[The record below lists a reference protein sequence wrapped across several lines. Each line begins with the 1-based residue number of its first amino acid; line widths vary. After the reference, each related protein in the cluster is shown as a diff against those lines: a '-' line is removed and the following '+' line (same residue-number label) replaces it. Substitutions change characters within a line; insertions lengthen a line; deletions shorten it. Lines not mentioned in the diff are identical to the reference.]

1 MEASSFSVMIEKGHQ
16 VIKEASSLL
25 SSLSPTSSST
35 EQQGQLVDNI
45 LDKLDDVLE
54 SLRNVPDEPATLT
67 SDSLFSLNSSL
78 NEKHLQWFD
87 LTQQVVLSQCKFYL
101 LLLRQDSHK
110 NRDSMMNT
118 LEILIRELISI
129 HEWMKRRCISILSN
143 PNYNIERKNEIQT
156 KFLKKSMND
165 WEQYVSPVLEQISHI
180 TIENEYETE
189 LPKYLQNYL
198 TKDGGVPKICVRNK
212 NQQEG
217 KTVLLNCENVNDKE
231 LIFREAPVCSQII
244 TDSSENPLYRKI
256 DYCHHCMRTI
266 FSEKT
271 ISQSSLLQKILFTH
285 PATTDKNA
293 LLPSSS
299 PILSQYSHQQQHQ
312 QQICVKTKPVAC
324 NHCSLEVFCSET
336 CRDQAWTQYHSLLCT
351 RNSSGLQSASSTSEH
366 PMILLERL
374 SVKQGR
380 TAPLM
385 IAKMMAFVVNDV
397 FMKIGLTNESDKISD
412 TLSQLTL
419 QLIETQLAK
428 SMHIF
433 QRFIQ
438 HEATHPFDTLAAQL
452 IRESMELSLY
462 HLPSNIDVV
471 KKQEQENLIEYM
483 KHHQDLSTS
492 PLIRQLVE
500 MVSDVRHYRSLHGL
514 ILQNCSTIHPI
525 TDIHLIAHEN
535 STFSEQICKALNVS
549 NFQQEAT
556 RKDELL
562 QLSMK
567 GMGAFAIHNCMNH
580 SCEPT
585 AVSVSDQNNHVLSVY
600 AHHENGLKKGDEVL
614 ISYFDENAP
623 YEERKRKLL
632 EQYKFECHCPKCE
645 RESRTKK

>member
-1 MEASSFSVMIEKGHQ
+1 MDASAFSLMIEKGHQ
-16 VIKEASSLL
+16 AIKEASSLL
-25 SSLSPTSSST
+25 SSWSASSSN
-35 EQQGQLVDNI
+35 EQQIVIDNI

-54 SLRNVPDEPATLT
+54 SLRNVPNEPASLT

-87 LTQQVVLSQCKFYL
+87 LTQQVILSQCKLYL
-101 LLLRQDSHK
+101 LLLRQDSYK
-110 NRDSMMNT
+110 NGDLMNT

-143 PNYNIERKNEIQT
+143 PNYSIERKNEIQT

-165 WEQYVSPVLEQISHI
+165 WEHQVAPVLEQISHI
-180 TIENEYETE
+180 TIEDEYEKE
-189 LPKYLQNYL
+189 LSKYLQNYL
-198 TKDGGVPKICVRNK
+198 TEDGISKVCVKNK

-217 KTVLLNCENVNDKE
+217 KTVLLNCESVNDKE
-231 LIFREAPVCSQII
+231 LIFREAPICSQII

-256 DYCHHCMRTI
+256 DHCHHCMRTI

-271 ISQSSLLQKILFTH
+271 ISQSPLLQKVLF
-285 PATTDKNA
+285 ATTDTNNTNTTSS
-293 LLPSSS
+293 PSS
-299 PILSQYSHQQQHQ
+299 ILSQYSQQQQHE
-312 QQICVKTKPVAC
+312 QQICVKTKPISC
-324 NHCSLEVFCSET
+324 SHCSLEVFCSEE
-336 CRDQAWTQYHSLLCT
+336 CRDQAWKHYHSLLCT
-351 RNSSGLQSASSTSEH
+351 RNSSELQCASSTSEH

-374 SVKQGR
+374 SVKQSR

-385 IAKMMAFVVNDV
+385 IAKMMAFVVSDV
-397 FMKIGLTNESDKISD
+397 FIKLGLANQENDNNIVD
-412 TLSQLTL
+412 ILHQLTP
-419 QLIETQLAK
+419 QVIETQLSK
-428 SMHIF
+428 SMHVF
-433 QRFIQ
+433 QRFVQ
-438 HEATHPFDTLAAQL
+438 HEATHPFDTLAVQL
-452 IRESMELSLY
+452 IRESMELSLN
-462 HLPSNIDVV
+462 HLPSNMGIIT
-471 KKQEQENLIEYM
+471 KQEQENLVEYL

-492 PLIRQLVE
+492 PLVRQVVE
-500 MVSDVRHYRSLHGL
+500 MISDVRHYRSLHGL

-535 STFSEQICKALNVS
+535 STFSEQICQALNVK
-549 NFQQEAT
+549 NFQQQAT
-556 RKDELL
+556 RKNELL

-600 AHHENGLKKGDEVL
+600 AHHENGLKKMDEIL
-614 ISYFDENAP
+614 ISYVDENAP

-645 RESRTKK
+645 RESKK